1 MSVFEIFLWSISQHF
16 ALTLCK
22 CSHTVLP
29 PPLDTGRVEG
39 DVLASLAPPVHLS
52 GERLG
57 LTLLVCMVSDFKRGH
72 LEVSWRLPSEGQTSS
87 TLYSI
92 ALNRKHRDHNAVAII
107 TVATSDWPSYS
118 CSVSHRRH
126 PRVTRK
132 HHTTTSRRTTAGQRL
147 NVLIVISIHNL
158 NYLIFLIKPLT
169 LFSGDQD
176 KVCYEDDE
184 IKGNI

>member
-1 MSVFEIFLWSISQHF
+1 M
-16 ALTLCK
+16 
-22 CSHTVLP
+22 
-29 PPLDTGRVEG
+29 GRVEG

-72 LEVSWRLPSEGQTSS
+72 LEVSWRLPSEGQMSS

-92 ALNRKHRDHNAVAII
+92 AINRKHRDHSAVAII

-118 CSVSHRRH
+118 CSASHRRH

-132 HHTTTSRRTTAGQRL
+132 HHTTTSR
-147 NVLIVISIHNL
+147 
-158 NYLIFLIKPLT
+158 
-169 LFSGDQD
+169 DQD
-176 KVCYEDDE
+176 MTCYEDDE
-184 IKGNI
+184 TKDVVVWTNTVTVLAMRLIFFKSLVFNTLMTTYAVIK

>member
-1 MSVFEIFLWSISQHF
+1 M
-16 ALTLCK
+16 
-22 CSHTVLP
+22 
-29 PPLDTGRVEG
+29 GRVEG

-72 LEVSWRLPSEGQTSS
+72 LEVSWRLPSEGQMSS

-92 ALNRKHRDHNAVAII
+92 AINRKHRDHSAVAII

-118 CSVSHRRH
+118 CSASHRRH

-132 HHTTTSRRTTAGQRL
+132 HHTTTSR
-147 NVLIVISIHNL
+147 
-158 NYLIFLIKPLT
+158 
-169 LFSGDQD
+169 DQD
-176 KVCYEDDE
+176 MTCYEDDE
-184 IKGNI
+184 TKGP